1 MALRLISVLNFHLE
15 CNSRTLRRRWWGS
28 GSSKASGTAEQEL
41 TWVWQEKNLHFSV
54 GVSWV
59 RLSAENESVSFYRSG
74 TNLEALHTKCF
85 PHLFQPPLSL
95 TSLGGVTGRSKEAS
109 RYTDS
114 CHGSKRQTPQE
125 SASPALWSR
134 QLHRKQWATNAV
146 RPLPKSS
153 TFKAWLIGKV
163 SLLHRD
169 IPQRLATHWVT
180 LNTLEDIIKICIFVL

>member
-28 GSSKASGTAEQEL
+28 GSSKASGTLEQEL
-41 TWVWQEKNLHFSV
+41 TWVWQEKKLHFSV

-74 TNLEALHTKCF
+74 TNLEVLHTNAFHIYSSLCS
-85 PHLFQPPLSL
+85 LSL
-95 TSLGGVTGRSKEAS
+95 AWEVWLAGARKPAGTQTAAMAPRGRPP
-109 RYTDS
+109 R
-114 CHGSKRQTPQE
+114 E